1 VIGVTSRKYR
11 LALAIAACSRI
22 LDTRRSNRHPS
33 ASSRPGERRE
43 GITLTMRTTGTILGT
58 LLLANAAAAQFV
70 QQGNKLVGAGAVGPA
85 QQGSSVAVAADG
97 NTAAVGA
104 WQDNSVAGATW
115 VFARNGSAWSQQGSK
130 LVGAGAVGPAAQGS
144 SVAISGDGN
153 TLIVGGPFD
162 NGNTGAWWVF
172 TRSGSVWSQQGS
184 KLVGMGAVGAAW
196 QGNSVAISA
205 DGNTLIVGGY
215 VDDSLTGAAWV
226 FTRSGNAWSQQGPK
240 LVGTGAVGAAQQG
253 SAVAISADGNTAIV
267 GGFNDD
273 SGIGAAWVFT
283 RTAGVWSQQGDKLV
297 GTDYVGK
304 PAQGWSVAISGDGDT
319 AIVGGAGD
327 DSGIGA
333 AWVFRRSGG
342 VWRQPFHKLIGVPYY
357 DPDNHIVEGSAVAM
371 SGDGKTAIVCGRH
384 DAAYVGA
391 FWAFNRNL
399 EIWSQRGFKTV
410 GTGAVGFAHQGTS
423 GALSADGTTAIIG
436 GYLDNSSLGAS
447 WVFTNTLCT
456 APWISVQPQSQSVQ
470 SGQTAV
476 LSMTA
481 LGPTPLSYQWY
492 QGASGDTSTPVGTNA
507 TSFTT
512 PALTVATAYWVRV
525 SNACGRADSTTA
537 TITIGSACTP
547 PSITAQ
553 PQSRT
558 VASGHAATLS
568 VTATGTAPL
577 SYHWYQ
583 GNAGDASI
591 PVGADASTFTT
602 PPLTAQTSFWVRISS
617 PCGSADSQTATVAVG
632 HTVRRHLRG
641 PT

>member
-1 VIGVTSRKYR
+1 MLTR
-11 LALAIAACSRI
+11 ALA
-22 LDTRRSNRHPS
+22 
-33 ASSRPGERRE
+33 PGERRE
-43 GITLTMRTTGTILGT
+43 GITLTMKTSGTILAT
-58 LLLANAAAAQFV
+58 LLLAQAAAAQFV
-70 QQGNKLVGAGAVGPA
+70 QQGNKLVGAGAVGAA
-85 QQGSSVAVAADG
+85 QQGSSVAISADG

-104 WQDNSVAGATW
+104 WQDNSMAGATW
-115 VFARNGSAWSQQGSK
+115 VFTRNGSTWSQQGSK
-130 LVGAGAVGPAAQGS
+130 LAGTGAAGAAQQGS

-162 NGNTGAWWVF
+162 NGNTGAAWVF

-205 DGNTLIVGGY
+205 DGNTVIVGGY

-226 FTRSGNAWSQQGPK
+226 FTRSGNVWSQQGPK

-253 SAVAISADGNTAIV
+253 SAVALSADGNTAIV

-283 RTAGVWSQQGDKLV
+283 RTGSVWSEQGDKLV
-297 GTDYVGK
+297 GTGYVGK
-304 PAQGWSVAISGDGDT
+304 SAQGWSVSISGDGDT

-327 DSGIGA
+327 DTGIGA

-342 VWRQPFHKLIGVPYY
+342 VWSQPFHKLIGVPYY
-357 DPDNHIVEGSAVAM
+357 DPDDHIVQGSAVGM
-371 SGDGKTAIVCGRH
+371 SGDGKTTIVCGRH

-399 EIWSQRGFKTV
+399 EVWSQRGFKTV
-410 GTGAVGFAHQGTS
+410 GTGAVGPAHQGTS

-436 GYLDNSSLGAS
+436 GYLDNSGLGAS

-456 APWISVQPQSQSVQ
+456 APWISVQPQSQSIQ
-470 SGQTAV
+470 GGQTAV

-507 TSFTT
+507 SSFTT

-525 SNACGRADSTTA
+525 SNACGQADSTTA

-547 PSITAQ
+547 PLITAQ

-577 SYHWYQ
+577 SYQWFQ
-583 GNAGDASI
+583 GNAGDTST
-591 PVGADASTFTT
+591 PVGTDASTFTT

-617 PCGSADSQTATVAVG
+617 ACGSADSQTATVAVG